1 MFILDIWH
9 PDIPVEERPTEYLS
23 PPYSVLGNNPVAY
36 KDTIENMSGG
46 SDKLKKVKV
55 ICF

>member
-1 MFILDIWH
+1 MWH

-46 SDKLKKVKV
+46 SDKLKKVR
-55 ICF
+55 